1 MRLHGHWCYIFC
13 GCVQN
18 PNYYGLQGTSH
29 QHLSDYL
36 SELVESTVHTLEQAQ
51 CVAEKNEV
59 DLEPLNLGLIS
70 AFYYVKVATI
80 GEAPYVHIHVYM
92 SSCCVCPWALA

>member
-1 MRLHGHWCYIFC
+1 M
-13 GCVQN
+13 QN

-80 GEAPYVHIHVYM
+80 GEPATT
-92 SSCCVCPWALA
+92 STSALLPQFIWLFTCIILFI

>member
-1 MRLHGHWCYIFC
+1 M
-13 GCVQN
+13 
-18 PNYYGLQGTSH
+18 
-29 QHLSDYL
+29 
-36 SELVESTVHTLEQAQ
+36 HTLEQAQ

-80 GEAPYVHIHVYM
+80 GEVLLAFQAFKVCTELH
-92 SSCCVCPWALA
+92 SSKGLPLKRSGFWLYSAIAIASKSRTCV

>member
-1 MRLHGHWCYIFC
+1 MYAHLVADASF
-13 GCVQN
+13 QN
-18 PNYYGLQGTSH
+18 PNYYSLQGTSH

-51 CVAEKNEV
+51 CVAEKDEV

-80 GEAPYVHIHVYM
+80 G
-92 SSCCVCPWALA
+92 

>member
-1 MRLHGHWCYIFC
+1 MFLQSCAACVLLRLGLS
-13 GCVQN
+13 QN
-18 PNYYGLQGTSH
+18 PNYYRLQGTSH

-36 SELVESTVHTLEQAQ
+36 WELVESTVHTLEQAQ

-80 GEAPYVHIHVYM
+80 GEYGNGTPFV
-92 SSCCVCPWALA
+92 LRK